1 MKILRSLFSILV
13 ALILLVVAG
22 LVFLSSANAQ
32 AERSD
37 GRPEPVSINRPSA
50 EAQAPSAAPMAMSAA
65 AATVNRS
72 VGSSGGFQPGRRTRA
87 MLRRALENAPKIEPE
102 KNPNWQQRYLLGPG
116 DTLDFSFY
124 KRQDLLREK
133 VIVSPDGRV
142 SYLQAVGVKA
152 AGRTVGELRKEIER
166 VLTEYHNDP
175 KVIISP
181 TKLLSKKITILGRV
195 RESGVY
201 PLDRPTT
208 VIEAIAMAKG
218 LEIGAVGGTAL
229 EIADLDYS
237 FVARDGKR
245 LNVDLSK
252 LYYEGDFSQN
262 AQLKPNDYIYIAS
275 SLRNRFYVL
284 GAVKTPG
291 QLRMP
296 TRITLTGAIALSGGF
311 HDEAWKRD
319 VLLIRGSINDPETRV
334 VNVGKILAGLE
345 QDIIIQPKDIIYVNK
360 RPFLIVEKA
369 LDAALTSFVQTL
381 ATESI
386 NDAYEGFFEGDRAAD
401 DPIAAP
407 NAITTEGANAAA
419 AEEAAAAEAVAADA
433 ASAEAALNNEIP
445 TVTP

>member
-1 MKILRSLFSILV
+1 MKNLRPLFSVCV
-13 ALILLVVAG
+13 ALLFVVVAG
-22 LVFLSSANAQ
+22 LVFLFSADAQ
-32 AERSD
+32 TERAD
-37 GRPEPVSINRPSA
+37 GRPDPVSIIRSSVEPQ
-50 EAQAPSAAPMAMSAA
+50 AQSAAPLAMSAA

-72 VGSSGGFQPGRRTRA
+72 VGNTGGLQPGRRSRA
-87 MLRRALENAPKIEPE
+87 VLRRALENAPKIEPE
-102 KNPNWQQRYLLGPG
+102 KNPNWQRRYLLGPG
-116 DTLDFSFY
+116 DMLDFSFY

-133 VIVSPDGRV
+133 IIVSPDGRV

-166 VLTEYHNDP
+166 VLTEFHNDP

-245 LNVDLSK
+245 LDVDLAK
-252 LYYEGDFSQN
+252 LYYQGDFSQN
-262 AQLKPNDYIYIAS
+262 AQLRPNDYIYIAS

-296 TRITLTGAIALSGGF
+296 TRVTLTGAIALSGGF
-311 HDEAWKRD
+311 HDDAWKRD
-319 VLLIRGSINDPETRV
+319 VLLIRGSIHDPETRV

-381 ATESI
+381 AAESI
-386 NDAYEGFFEGDRAAD
+386 NEAYEGFFEGDRAAD
-401 DPIAAP
+401 DNAIADP
-407 NAITTEGANAAA
+407 NAITTEGVNA
-419 AEEAAAAEAVAADA
+419 AAAAEAVAADA
-433 ASAEAALNNEIP
+433 AAAEAALSSTVPI
-445 TVTP
+445 VTP

>member
-1 MKILRSLFSILV
+1 MKFTRCLFSISV
-13 ALILLVVAG
+13 ALILVTVAT
-22 LVFLSSANAQ
+22 LVFLSNATAQ
-32 AERSD
+32 TAA
-37 GRPEPVSINRPSA
+37 GRPEPVSIIRPTA
-50 EAQAPSAAPMAMSAA
+50 EPQAHVSVAGSGA

-72 VGSSGGFQPGRRTRA
+72 VGSVGSQPGLRTRA
-87 MLRRALENAPKIEPE
+87 VLRRALENAPRLEPVA
-102 KNPNWQQRYLLGPG
+102 NPNWQQRYLLGPG
-116 DTLDFSFY
+116 DMLDFSFY
-124 KRQDLLREK
+124 KRLDLLRES
-133 VIVSPDGRV
+133 VVVSPDGRV

-152 AGRTVGELRKEIER
+152 VGRTVGELRKEIER

-181 TKLLSKKITILGRV
+181 TKLVSKKITILGRV

-208 VIEAIAMAKG
+208 VIEAIAIAKG
-218 LEIGAVGGTAL
+218 LEIGAVRGTAL

-237 FVARDGKR
+237 FVARNGRR
-245 LNVDLSK
+245 LNVDLAK

-296 TRITLTGAIALSGGF
+296 TRVTLTGAIAMSGGF
-311 HDEAWKRD
+311 HKEAWKRD

-386 NDAYEGFFEGDRAAD
+386 NDAYDGFFRGDR
-401 DPIAAP
+401 IEEISNVVP
-407 NAITTEGANAAA
+407 NDITTEGVNAAAA
-419 AEEAAAAEAVAADA
+419 AEEAAAAVEAVAADA
-433 ASAEAALNNEIP
+433 AAAEAAVAELVAP
-445 TVTP
+445 